1 METLLGYLPDWINKW
16 GPLLLIILVMLYGL
30 YRLVLKMINSATKVL
45 TGVGK
50 DVILALDKPTD
61 ALSKQANS
69 MDRMTDSI
77 NEYVGRDQSEH
88 QEIIILQ
95 KVIRRELMETRND
108 LTTMKAQSERIENRL
123 KEIPD
128 GRS

>member
-1 METLLGYLPDWINKW
+1 MELAIRNLFIDACNNALRW
-16 GPLLLIILVMLYGL
+16 GPGLLIALVMLYGAYKL
-30 YRLVLKMINSATKVL
+30 LLRLGRDVGAKV
-45 TGVGK
+45 VEAMEK
-50 DVILALDKPTD
+50 PAAALNQ
-61 ALSKQANS
+61 QAGS
-69 MDRMTDSI
+69 MDRLTRSI
-77 NEYVGRDQSEH
+77 DNYVSRDATEH